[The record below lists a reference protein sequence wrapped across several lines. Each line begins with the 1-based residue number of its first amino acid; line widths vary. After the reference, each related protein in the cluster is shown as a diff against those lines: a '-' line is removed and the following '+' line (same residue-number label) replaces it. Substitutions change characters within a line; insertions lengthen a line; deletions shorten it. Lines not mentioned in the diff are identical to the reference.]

1 VPTQPTPRREVDSP
15 YAWFRL
21 ATAVL
26 LSTIGGV
33 GMWSVVVALP
43 AVQAAFHL
51 NRGAASLPYTVT
63 LVGFAL
69 GGVLWGWVADRV
81 GVIVP
86 LAGGA
91 IALGLGYTAAGLAP
105 NATTF
110 ALAYALLIGFLG
122 CSATFAPLVAEI
134 SHWFAR
140 RRGIA
145 VSIVASGNYAAGTFW
160 PPVVEHAIGVYGWR
174 GTHVGIGV
182 FCILTMLPLAFLLRG
197 RPPGRAP
204 GQVATAPN
212 LGALGLRPGTL
223 QAVLAIAGMCC
234 CVAMG
239 MPQVHI
245 VAYCGDLGYGAQV
258 GARMLSLMLG
268 FGVISRVASGYVAD
282 RIGGIATLLIGSLA
296 QTGALVLYLGLTG
309 ENALY
314 LVSAF
319 FGLVQGGLVPS
330 YAIIIRE
337 CFPAREAGCRVGV
350 VLMLTLFG
358 MALGGWMSGEIFD
371 LTGSYR
377 AAFANGVAW
386 NVANAAIAFWLLRR
400 AHRHIAPARRMGPVT
415 VRSDGQTGSVSSA

>member
-1 VPTQPTPRREVDSP
+1 VPTRPTPRREVDSP

-21 ATAVL
+21 AIAVL

-51 NRGAASLPYTVT
+51 DRGAASLPYTFC
-63 LVGFAL
+63 LVGFAF

-81 GVIVP
+81 GVVLPI
-86 LAGGA
+86 AGGA

-105 NATTF
+105 NAISFT
-110 ALAYALLIGFLG
+110 LAYGLLIGFLG

-140 RRGIA
+140 SRGIA
-145 VSIVASGNYAAGTFW
+145 VSIVAAGNYAAGTLW
-160 PPVVEHAIGVYGWR
+160 PPVVERAIAAYGWR
-174 GTHVGIGV
+174 ATHLGIAV
-182 FCILTMLPLAFLLRG
+182 FCVVTMVPLAFLLHG
-197 RPPGRAP
+197 RPPGHATGRPAAP
-204 GQVATAPN
+204 PS
-212 LGALGLRPGTL
+212 LGTLGLRPATL
-223 QAVLAIAGMCC
+223 QALLAIAGLCC
-234 CVAMG
+234 CAAMA

-245 VAYCGDLGYGAQV
+245 VAYCGDLGYGVRA
-258 GARMLSLMLG
+258 GAAMLSLMLG
-268 FGVISRVASGYVAD
+268 CGAISRIASGYLAD
-282 RIGGIATLLIGSLA
+282 RIGGLSTLLIGSLA
-296 QTGALVLYLGLTG
+296 QMSTLVLYLGLTG
-309 ENALY
+309 LDALY
-314 LVSAF
+314 VVTAL
-319 FGLVQGGLVPS
+319 FGLVQGGLVPC

-337 CFPAREAGCRVGV
+337 CFPAREAGRRVGV

-386 NVANAAIAFWLLRR
+386 NAANAAIAAWLLWR
-400 AHRHIAPARRMGPVT
+400 ARQRIAPARSVGQVT
-415 VRSDGQTGSVSSA
+415 A